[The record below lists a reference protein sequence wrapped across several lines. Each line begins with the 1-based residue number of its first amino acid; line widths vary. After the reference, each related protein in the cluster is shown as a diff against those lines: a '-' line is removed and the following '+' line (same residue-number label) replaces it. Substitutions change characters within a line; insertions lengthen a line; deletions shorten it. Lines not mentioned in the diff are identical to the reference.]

1 MGNYW
6 DRSLISIIRGVN
18 KRVFSLYI
26 PICWYHVYLGGLVA
40 EEEAENPGG
49 SRTCTSAR
57 REGRATI
64 PLGVVVK

>member
-1 MGNYW
+1 M
-6 DRSLISIIRGVN
+6 
-18 KRVFSLYI
+18 
-26 PICWYHVYLGGLVA
+26 A